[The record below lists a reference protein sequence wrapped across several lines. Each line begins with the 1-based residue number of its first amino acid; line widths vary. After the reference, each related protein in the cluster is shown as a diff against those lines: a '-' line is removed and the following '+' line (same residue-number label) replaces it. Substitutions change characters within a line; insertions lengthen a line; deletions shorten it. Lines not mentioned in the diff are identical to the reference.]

1 MARLAARGKDS
12 EECRCPLVRFCAAWR
27 LRRAGVYTPPPL
39 WKLPASSD
47 AGRVS
52 RGVSHAAEHDTDVL
66 SHDQS
71 LSTEGP
77 MDTPFTDQSY
87 VVRYGT
93 TRILGEFSSRGLA
106 PLPRGASVIVRGE
119 RGHEWGTVLSTA
131 TEQTRAYLGAADEH
145 GRIIRLANDD
155 DEANRTKAIAFEK
168 EAFAGGLA
176 QVRERNLQMQLID
189 VEQIIGGERL
199 VYYYVAE
206 QRIDFRD
213 LVKSLAKEFQTRIE
227 MRQIGIRDEAK
238 LLADYG
244 DCGQP
249 VCCNTFLREM
259 PPVSMKMAKLQKA
272 TLDPSKISGR
282 CGRLKCCLRYEYDTY
297 EESRKELPPVGATVV
312 TKQGTGK
319 IVGQELLARKLMIAY
334 EGQRHI
340 MTDEKDILTVVSTK
354 SSKPNPPQ
362 SSPRDNVEADT
373 DAGSSRREDRPREER
388 PRDNRPRDDRPR
400 GEQKGPSDGRPP
412 RQDGSSR
419 PDGPRP
425 NSDPPS
431 AGPANDPA

>member
-1 MARLAARGKDS
+1 
-12 EECRCPLVRFCAAWR
+12 
-27 LRRAGVYTPPPL
+27 
-39 WKLPASSD
+39 
-47 AGRVS
+47 
-52 RGVSHAAEHDTDVL
+52 
-66 SHDQS
+66 
-71 LSTEGP
+71 
-77 MDTPFTDQSY
+77 MDTLVTDQSY

-131 TEQTRAYLGAADEH
+131 TEQTRAYLGASDEH
-145 GRIIRLANDD
+145 GRIIRLANDE
-155 DEANRTKAIAFEK
+155 DEANRAKAIAFEK
-168 EAFAGGLA
+168 EAFAGGLV

-213 LVKSLAKEFQTRIE
+213 LVKSLAKVFQTRIE

-297 EESRKELPPVGATVV
+297 EESRRELPPVGATVV

-319 IVGQELLARKLMIAY
+319 IVGQELLARKLMVAY

-354 SSKPNPPQ
+354 SSKPNSPP
-362 SSPRDNVEADT
+362 SVPRDNGE
-373 DAGSSRREDRPREER
+373 AGSEPDSPLREDRPKEDR

-400 GEQKGPSDGRPP
+400 GEQKGPGGGRPP
-412 RQDGSSR
+412 RSGPPRHDGQSR
-419 PDGPRP
+419 PDGPRSEGPRP
-425 NSDPPS
+425 NSDPP
-431 AGPANDPA
+431 APGPANDPA